1 VNDWSVIFLGVIAVS
16 TLIMALIQVGAIIA
30 TLKAVRETQKMLT
43 MVQADIRPMLADIRP
58 MIADVR
64 PLIGKATHI
73 AEEASRTVAL
83 ATAQMQKVDTLVTD
97 LTRRVDETATIVQK
111 AIVTPAKEGMAIF
124 AAIRTGLGALKGMG
138 DFRGRTGR
146 HAEDDDPLFIG

>member
-1 VNDWSVIFLGVIAVS
+1 MNDWSVIFLGVIAIS
-16 TLIMALIQVGAIIA
+16 TLIMALIQVGAVIA
-30 TLKAVRETQKMLT
+30 TLRAVRETQKVLT
-43 MVQADIRPMLADIRP
+43 MVQQ
-58 MIADVR
+58 DVR
-64 PLIGKATHI
+64 PLIAKATIVAEKATAI
-73 AEEASRTVAL
+73 AEEASKTVTL

-111 AIVTPAKEGMAIF
+111 ALVTPAKEGMAIF

-138 DFRGRTGR
+138 DFRGRHGR

>member
-1 VNDWSVIFLGVIAVS
+1 MNDWSVIFLGVIAAA
-16 TLIMALIQVGAIIA
+16 TLVMALIQVGAIIA
-30 TLKAVRETQKMLT
+30 TLRVARETQKVLT
-43 MVQADIRPMLADIRP
+43 TVQN
-58 MIADVR
+58 DVR
-64 PLIGKATHI
+64 PLIAKATSI
-73 AEEASRTVAL
+73 ADDASKTVAL

-111 AIVTPAKEGMAIF
+111 ALITPAKEGLAIF

-146 HAEDDDPLFIG
+146 HADEDDPLFIG

>member
-1 VNDWSVIFLGVIAVS
+1 MNDWPAIFLGVIAVS
-16 TLIMALIQVGAIIA
+16 TLIMAIIQVGAIIA
-30 TLKAVRETQKMLT
+30 TLRAVRETQKVLAL
-43 MVQADIRPMLADIRP
+43 VQQ
-58 MIADVR
+58 DVR
-64 PLIGKATHI
+64 PLIAKATTVAEKATAI
-73 AEEASRTVAL
+73 AEEASKTVTL

-111 AIVTPAKEGMAIF
+111 ALVTPAKEGMAIF

-146 HAEDDDPLFIG
+146 HSEEDDPLFIG